1 MALCKVKIPGC
12 VQDIL
17 SISAYGR
24 STFYFH
30 EALDAVA
37 LDSVWH
43 LLSKL
48 LDNRTAMGTKWTY
61 FTLSKSQSL
70 NKWRIK
76 QSNKVFNSLF
86 SIAVVLKTVLST
98 EDSVGNQRQIDH
110 CNGHNYRYVGCGLV
124 SKRGTD
130 CCWLSERFLG
140 FITMVLKNQRTDGPF
155 SLSPPTPKTGMVVL
169 WFWNDVKNWKQWC
182 D

>member
-1 MALCKVKIPGC
+1 MAPCKVKIPGC

-30 EALDAVA
+30 EASDAVA

-43 LLSKL
+43 LLLSKL
-48 LDNRTAMGTKWTY
+48 LDNRTAMRPKWTY

-110 CNGHNYRYVGCGLV
+110 CNGHNYRYVGGGLL
-124 SKRGTD
+124 SERGTD

-140 FITMVLKNQRTDGPF
+140 FITMVLKNQRTDGSF
-155 SLSPPTPKTGMVVL
+155 SLRPLPQN
-169 WFWNDVKNWKQWC
+169 WNGGSLILKWC
-182 D
+182 